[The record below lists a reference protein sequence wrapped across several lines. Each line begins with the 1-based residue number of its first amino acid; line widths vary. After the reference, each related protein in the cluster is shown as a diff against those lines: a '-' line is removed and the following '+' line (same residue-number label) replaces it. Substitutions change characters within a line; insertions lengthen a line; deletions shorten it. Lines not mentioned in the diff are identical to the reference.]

1 MLVQTFTV
9 VEPVMPPLLLEL
21 LLALGVLLLL
31 QAARPMA
38 DAAMAAPTANSRP
51 RLMW

>member
-9 VEPVMPPLLLEL
+9 VEPVMPPLLEL